1 MKTQVAQAAAEA
13 VGIGGLSAADMTAQ
27 AFSTIALLMS
37 VCIMWGM
44 VLSVFFN
51 KRYLGRLGSGKKTG
65 TGGAGFGDIAMTAM
79 FIGLVSAYIG
89 SYIGTIVSGN
99 GLFTFNGNVMPL
111 IVAVVSG
118 AVMAL
123 FVYLAE
129 KKKQGWVDSFS
140 VAGSMLIGMA
150 AAVLIKL

>member
-1 MKTQVAQAAAEA
+1 
-13 VGIGGLSAADMTAQ
+13 MTAQ

-51 KRYLGRLGSGKKTG
+51 KRYLGRLGGKKTG

-99 GLFTFNGNVMPL
+99 GLFTFTGNDHAAYRRGRL
-111 IVAVVSG
+111 GRCDG
-118 AVMAL
+118 AVR
-123 FVYLAE
+123 VPCR
-129 KKKQGWVDSFS
+129 KRKSR
-140 VAGSMLIGMA
+140 AGSTASPLPA
-150 AAVLIKL
+150 ACSSAWRLPCS